1 MSPIFYSTSQGLRR
15 NVHNFSPA
23 RHGCPQCSPAR
34 HRVYDKMS
42 PVFPSTSHFL
52 TRISPTLPS
61 TSQGLRRNALILR
74 TLRQKMG
81 LVARCCRQPTGRNGL
96 NLKRLP
102 WTRPLAVAGP
112 AYRPLSRQDCT
123 NQGGRRH
130 KEKTTQRL
138 GSGDGQNDVH
148 LYYRP

>member
-1 MSPIFYSTSQGLRR
+1 MLPQHVTVSKTK
-15 NVHNFSPA
+15 
-23 RHGCPQCSPAR
+23 CPQF
-34 HRVYDKMS
+34 
-42 PVFPSTSHFL
+42 FPSTSRMSPMFPSASRGLRQNVPSLPQHVTFL

-74 TLRQKMG
+74 TPGQKMG

-138 GSGDGQNDVH
+138 GSGDGQSDVH